1 MCFVVNNL
9 VNTMSREPTFALP
22 KEMATA
28 LLRHLFA
35 DRPSTAVA
43 AAAAAAAVATVPANC
58 DQLSSVGGAS
68 VLASRLR
75 IVAQRASRPPK
86 DQAAGAAAGAAAAA
100 ATSTTVAAAAAV
112 SCGAAAAAA
121 LEPAVSSREVCDL
134 LRALNLV
141 VKRAALRRAVA
152 EGDGSNA
159 EHPPDAHA
167 VMDSGV
173 LPNVVDLLGEQRSIL
188 KTRPTK
194 DHWFDTCR

>member
-43 AAAAAAAVATVPANC
+43 AAAAAAAAVATVPANC
-58 DQLSSVGGAS
+58 DQLSSVEGAS

-86 DQAAGAAAGAAAAA
+86 DQAAGAAAA

-152 EGDGSNA
+152 EGDGSTA